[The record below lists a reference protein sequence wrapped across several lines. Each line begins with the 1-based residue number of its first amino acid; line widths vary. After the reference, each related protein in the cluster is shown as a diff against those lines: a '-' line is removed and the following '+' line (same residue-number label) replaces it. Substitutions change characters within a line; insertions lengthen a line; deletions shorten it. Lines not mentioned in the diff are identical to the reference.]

1 MKPLL
6 LEDED
11 LDAEEAV
18 LEVEEV
24 GECTNRKASIYKTSI
39 YWVVGTCMPIKII
52 C

>member
-1 MKPLL
+1 MKLLLLLRFQLLL

-24 GECTNRKASIYKTSI
+24 GECTNRSKYL
-39 YWVVGTCMPIKII
+39 
-52 C
+52 